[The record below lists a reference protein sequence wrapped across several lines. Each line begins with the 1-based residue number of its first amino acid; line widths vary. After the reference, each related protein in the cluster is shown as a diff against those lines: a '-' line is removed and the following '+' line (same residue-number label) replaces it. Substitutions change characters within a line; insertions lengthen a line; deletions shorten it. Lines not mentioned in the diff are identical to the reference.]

1 MATLPFPCSSLP
13 LSAAGFQS
21 AVNALGVDTPTLLAM
36 LTVETPGCGFLSDR
50 RPQVLFERHLFSRL
64 TGGVWDAQNP
74 NISNPV
80 PGGYGPG
87 GAAQYARL
95 GSAVALNQEAALQSA
110 SWGLGQVMGEN
121 FAESGFP
128 NVDSMVTGICATED
142 QQLAAVVGFITTNGL
157 ETALQAKDWA
167 AYAHG
172 YNGPNYA
179 QNGYDTKLAHYY
191 GLFSG
196 SANVPDLTIRAAQ
209 VYLLFLGFNPQG
221 IDGQL
226 GANTLTALHNFQSE
240 NGQPLTP
247 GIDADVIATLAGAMP
262 AASNLSLV

>member
-13 LSAAGFQS
+13 ISASGFQS
-21 AVNALGVDTPTLLAM
+21 AVAALGVDTPTLLAL

-50 RPQVLFERHLFSRL
+50 RPQILFERHIFSRL
-64 TGGVWDAQNP
+64 TGGAWDAQYP
-74 NISNPV
+74 SISNPV

-87 GAAQYARL
+87 GAQQYARL

-121 FAESGFP
+121 FAESGFSS
-128 NVDSMVTGICATED
+128 VDAMVTGMCASED
-142 QQLAAVVGFITTNGL
+142 QQLDAVVGFITSHGL
-157 ETALQAKDWA
+157 QTALQAQDWA
-167 AYAHG
+167 TYAHG

-179 QNGYDTKLAHYY
+179 QNAYDTKLAHYY
-191 GLFSG
+191 ALFSG
-196 SANVPDLTIRAAQ
+196 STSAPDLTVRAAQ

-226 GANTLTALHNFQSE
+226 GANTLTALHNFQSN
-240 NGQPLTP
+240 NGQPLTA
-247 GIDADVIATLAGAMP
+247 GIDAGVVATLAAAMP
-262 AASNLSLV
+262 AAGNLSLV

>member
-21 AVNALGVDTPTLLAM
+21 AMNVLGVDAPTLLAL

-50 RPQVLFERHLFSRL
+50 RPQILFERHIFSRL
-64 TGGVWDAQNP
+64 TGGVFDAQFP

-87 GAAQYARL
+87 GAPQYARL

-121 FAESGFP
+121 FEESGFAD
-128 NVDSMVTGICATED
+128 VGAMVTGICATED
-142 QQLAAVVGFITTNGL
+142 QQLAAVVGFIMKNGL
-157 ETALQAKDWA
+157 ETALQEQDWA
-167 AYAHG
+167 SYAHG
-172 YNGPNYA
+172 YNGPNFA
-179 QNGYDTKLAHYY
+179 QNAYDTKLAHYFAV
-191 GLFSG
+191 FSD
-196 SANVPDLTIRAAQ
+196 SANSPDLTVRAAQ
-209 VYLLFLGFNPQG
+209 VYLLFLGLNPHG

-226 GANTLTALHNFQSE
+226 GANTLTALHSFQSR
-240 NGQPLTP
+240 NGQPLTS
-247 GIDADVIATLAGAMP
+247 GIDADVVETLAAAMP
-262 AASNLSLV
+262 AAGNLSLV